1 MNEAIFLLQFNY
13 PRLFSSLAASVFLQ
27 GPIFEPNF
35 FTNRSSRA
43 QRASSSTVNKNFCT
57 QKDGRWAP
65 RSETESSHVSDW
77 NYCICLG
84 TEVFPPPHFFARA
97 VFCSTVFI
105 STMFLSTSDSNHHQQ
120 NDGINVN
127 TDSGFRLWL
136 LHKCKV
142 RCLNRR
148 RKSSS

>member
-1 MNEAIFLLQFNY
+1 MKQFFYYNLITQDCSAHLQHLFFCKGLFLN
-13 PRLFSSLAASVFLQ
+13 
-27 GPIFEPNF
+27 PIF

-57 QKDGRWAP
+57 QKDGGWAP
-65 RSETESSHVSDW
+65 RSGTASSHVSDW
-77 NYCICLG
+77 NYCIHLG

-105 STMFLSTSDSNHHQQ
+105 STMFLSTTDCNHQQQ

-142 RCLNRR
+142 SCLNCQ